1 MFKLEVIV
9 QVHQLKRQG
18 FKISAIARKCNLSR
32 TTVYEYLEKDFE
44 EACRWVDVL
53 RTRKRKLD
61 PYQDHILGW
70 LKEHPD
76 LSASQISDWL
86 EERCSFTDVGDST
99 VRTYVRELREK
110 HHIPKTFTFR
120 RYEALEE
127 LPKGQQLQVDFG
139 EIKVPTFE
147 GKWKKLYV
155 VAFVLSHSRYKYSE
169 WQDRP
174 FTTHDVLRSHEN
186 AFEYY
191 DGMPEEIVYDQDK
204 LMTVSENGGDII
216 YTEAFQSYKQQR
228 GFSVYLCRAA
238 DPESKGKVEN
248 VVKFIKQNFAKNRIF
263 HQIETWNEQCLAW
276 LKRKGNYQVHNTIK
290 KRPVEV
296 FALEKPH
303 LRKVS
308 SPLSFESNHRL
319 SITRTVHKDNIIKYQ
334 SNRYSVP
341 LGTYQPHGDNTVYLR
356 TAENKLIIEKTPG
369 GAPIATHPLSLGKGQ
384 LVKNNNH
391 FRDRSKGIKAYMDTV
406 KASFDDQDKIQLFLE
421 AIYERYPRYIR
432 DQLQIVQ
439 RAAKDFQPFI
449 QPALNICIE
458 QALWSANDF
467 HDVVKHLSK
476 KKEYENRALLSDI
489 PTIETSTIHY
499 QERASLRELDD
510 YLKILGGV

>member
-1 MFKLEVIV
+1 MEDEKVLKLEKHV
-9 QVHQLKRQG
+9 QVHQLKKEG
-18 FKISAIARKCNLSR
+18 FRIAAISRKCDITRN
-32 TTVYEYLEKDFE
+32 TVYSYLEKDFD
-44 EACRWVDVL
+44 EAYEWVNTL

-238 DPESKGKVEN
+238 DPESKGKVE
-248 VVKFIKQNFAKNRIF
+248 
-263 HQIETWNEQCLAW
+263 
-276 LKRKGNYQVHNTIK
+276 
-290 KRPVEV
+290 
-296 FALEKPH
+296 
-303 LRKVS
+303 
-308 SPLSFESNHRL
+308 
-319 SITRTVHKDNIIKYQ
+319 
-334 SNRYSVP
+334 
-341 LGTYQPHGDNTVYLR
+341 
-356 TAENKLIIEKTPG
+356 
-369 GAPIATHPLSLGKGQ
+369 
-384 LVKNNNH
+384 
-391 FRDRSKGIKAYMDTV
+391 
-406 KASFDDQDKIQLFLE
+406 
-421 AIYERYPRYIR
+421 
-432 DQLQIVQ
+432 
-439 RAAKDFQPFI
+439 
-449 QPALNICIE
+449 
-458 QALWSANDF
+458 
-467 HDVVKHLSK
+467 
-476 KKEYENRALLSDI
+476 
-489 PTIETSTIHY
+489 
-499 QERASLRELDD
+499 
-510 YLKILGGV
+510 